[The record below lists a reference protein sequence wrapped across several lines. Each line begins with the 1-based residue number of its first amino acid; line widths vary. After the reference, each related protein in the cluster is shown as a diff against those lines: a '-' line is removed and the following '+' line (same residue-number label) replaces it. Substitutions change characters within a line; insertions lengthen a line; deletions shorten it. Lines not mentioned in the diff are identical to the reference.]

1 MSAPVDFKAIAASLP
16 KRQRAAYRV
25 LINSILPW
33 VPAHAV
39 ARETGDTNAL
49 LRLNELE
56 GKRLVELRYV
66 DGGAEWR
73 AVPQVVTGREHL
85 LHLLR
90 GLKALVDN
98 PPPVFAL
105 SEEQSK
111 LLDEVN
117 AVLSEGTKR

>member
-1 MSAPVDFKAIAASLP
+1 MSAPVDFRAIAANLP
-16 KRQRAAYRV
+16 KRQRAAYSCLRSFWSTTAE
-25 LINSILPW
+25 L
-33 VPAHAV
+33 
-39 ARETGDTNAL
+39 RELACDPNV
-49 LRLNELE
+49 
-56 GKRLVELRYV
+56 GKRLEELEAQ
-66 DGGAEWR
+66 GLAESQFGMGVHRKWR

-85 LHLLR
+85 LRLLR
-90 GLKALVDN
+90 GLKAMVDA